1 MKYLCI
7 GPASMG
13 IYSMIGTLK
22 ALEPALKEVREISG
36 ASAGSI
42 LALFIAL
49 GMSTDEILEK
59 CLEVDI
65 PKFVKLSLACFINK
79 FGFVAMEPIRELLV
93 ELCDGRDPTFG
104 ELETKVYVS
113 AYCLNTARTEYFS
126 KDTHPDMKVI
136 DAVLMSIAIPMI
148 FSAGKFEGRTY
159 VDGGTA
165 EKYPMTPFLDKKPHQ
180 VTVIVLKMENV
191 YQDSIDTPR
200 QFVEALVRSTLA
212 HRTATSPGCNLVEIN
227 VGGANVFDFNMEYET
242 KVRLFNLGY
251 NVIKNVK

>member
-1 MKYLCI
+1 
-7 GPASMG
+7 MG

-22 ALEPALKEVREISG
+22 ALEPRLKGVREISG

-42 LALFIAL
+42 LALFLAL

-65 PKFVKLSLACFINK
+65 PNFVKLSLSSFINK
-79 FGFVAMEPIRELLV
+79 FGFVAMEPIRALMV
-93 ELCDGRDPTFG
+93 EMCNGRDPTFE
-104 ELETKVYVS
+104 ELDMKIYVS

-126 KDTHPDMKVI
+126 KDTHPQMKVI

-159 VDGGTA
+159 VDGGVA
-165 EKYPMTPFLDKKPHQ
+165 EKYPVSPFLGRKPHE
-180 VTVIVLKMENV
+180 VTVIVLKTENV

-212 HRTATSPGCNLVEIN
+212 HRAASHGCNLVEIN
-227 VGGANVFDFNMEYET
+227 VGEANVFDFNMEYEE
-242 KVRLFNLGY
+242 KVRLFNVGY
-251 NVIKNVK
+251 DVIKNVK

>member
-1 MKYLCI
+1 
-7 GPASMG
+7 MG

-104 ELETKVYVS
+104 ELDTKVYVS

>member
-104 ELETKVYVS
+104 ELDTKVYVS

-227 VGGANVFDFNMEYET
+227 VGGVNVFDFNMEYET

>member
-22 ALEPALKEVREISG
+22 ALEPALGGVREISG

-59 CLEVDI
+59 CLDVDI

-104 ELETKVYVS
+104 ELEKKIYVS

-126 KDTHPDMKVI
+126 RDTHPEMKVI

-159 VDGGTA
+159 VDGGTV
-165 EKYPMTPFLDKKPHQ
+165 EKYPMVPFLGKKPYE
-180 VTVIVLKMENV
+180 VAVLVLKMENV
-191 YQDSIDTPR
+191 YSDSIDTPR
-200 QFVEALVRSTLA
+200 QFVEALVRSTLT
-212 HRTATSPGCNLVEIN
+212 HRAASSSCNLVEIN
-227 VGGANVFDFNMEYET
+227 VGGANVFDFNMEYEE
-242 KVRLFNLGY
+242 KVRLFNIGY
-251 NVIKNVK
+251 DVIKNVK

>member
-13 IYSMIGTLK
+13 IFSMIGTLK

-42 LALFIAL
+42 LALFLAL

-59 CLEVDI
+59 CLNVDI
-65 PKFVKLSLACFINK
+65 PKFVKLSLASFINK

-93 ELCDGRDPTFG
+93 DMCDGRDPTFE
-104 ELETKVYVS
+104 ELGVKIHVS

-126 KDTHPDMKVI
+126 RDTHPEMKVI

-159 VDGGTA
+159 IDGGTV
-165 EKYPMTPFLDKKPHQ
+165 EKYPMVPFLGKKPHE
-180 VTVIVLKMENV
+180 VAVLVLKMENV
-191 YQDSIDTPR
+191 YSDSIDTPR
-200 QFVEALVRSTLA
+200 QFVEALVRSTLT
-212 HRTATSPGCNLVEIN
+212 HRTEALVYNLMEIN
-227 VGGANVFDFNMEYET
+227 VGGANVFDFNMEYEE
-242 KVRLFNLGY
+242 KVRLFNIGY
-251 NVIKNVK
+251 DVIKNVK

>member
-13 IYSMIGTLK
+13 IFAMMGTLK
-22 ALEPALKEVREISG
+22 ALEPTMKDVREISG

-49 GMSTDEILEK
+49 GMSTDEIFEK
-59 CLEVDI
+59 CIEVDI
-65 PKFVKLSLACFINK
+65 PKFVKLSLSCFINK

-93 ELCDGRDPTFG
+93 NLCDGKDPTFE
-104 ELETKVYVS
+104 ELEMKIYVS

-126 KDTHPDMKVI
+126 KDTHPKMKVI

-148 FSAGKFEGRTY
+148 FSAGNFEGRTY

-165 EKYPMTPFLDKKPHQ
+165 EKYPMTPFLGRKPHE
-180 VTVIVLKMENV
+180 VTVLTMKMERV

-200 QFVEALVRSTLA
+200 QFVEALVRSTLS
-212 HRTATSPGCNLVEIN
+212 HRAESPVCNLVEIN
-227 VGGANVFDFNMEYET
+227 VGGSNVFDFNMEYEE
-242 KVRLFNLGY
+242 KIKLFSIGY
-251 NVIKNVK
+251 DVIKNVK